1 MSRFWWDFEEIKFSC
16 GGFGVSFRK
25 IEGLRVGRV

>member
-1 MSRFWWDFEEIKFSC
+1 MSSFWWDFEEIKLSC
-16 GGFGVSFRK
+16 GGFADSFRK